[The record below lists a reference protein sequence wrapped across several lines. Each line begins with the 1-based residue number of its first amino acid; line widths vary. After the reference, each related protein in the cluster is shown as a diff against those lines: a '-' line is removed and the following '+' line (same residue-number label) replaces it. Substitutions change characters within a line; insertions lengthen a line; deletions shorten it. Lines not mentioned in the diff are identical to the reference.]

1 MYIRLLLSAL
11 LFSTC
16 ARAATFNPG
25 NDPPYAAAI
34 LVEAG
39 SNTVLF
45 AHNPD
50 LQRSPASTQTCQG
63 CILVPLGALRANDRI
78 CSTWLRLTGVDRKR
92 RIECRVAIAADTVGA
107 AFQVSS

>member
-1 MYIRLLLSAL
+1 MYIRLLVAVLLLSP
-11 LFSTC
+11 C
-16 ARAATFNPG
+16 ARAATFDPG

-50 LQRSPASTQTCQG
+50 LQRSPASTQKL
-63 CILVPLGALRANDRI
+63 ILELVVMDLVKAG
-78 CSTWLRLTGVDRKR
+78 
-92 RIECRVAIAADTVGA
+92 
-107 AFQVSS
+107 